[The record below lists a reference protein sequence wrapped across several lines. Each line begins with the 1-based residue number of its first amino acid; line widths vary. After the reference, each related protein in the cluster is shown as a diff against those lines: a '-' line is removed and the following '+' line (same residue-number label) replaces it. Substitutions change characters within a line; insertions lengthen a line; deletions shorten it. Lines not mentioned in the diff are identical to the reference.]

1 MRLCGEAGLVRR
13 GHLSLDGSKYQANAS
28 KHKAM
33 SYGRNQDMEPQL
45 ETEVRDLLQRAAAVD
60 EAEDA
65 EHGSD
70 HRGDELPEE
79 LQRREGR
86 LDKIREAKRRLEERA
101 RSRAR
106 ERAGGRK
113 AEPEQVTAAEAASVP
128 RAKEQSNFTD
138 PDSRIM
144 KTSHGWIQGY
154 NAQVLVEEASGVI
167 VVQEVTAQSADSP
180 RLRPVLERM
189 EQDLAALGVPEEE
202 CRPEVFTADAGYCSE
217 ANLGALAER
226 QIDACVATGRE
237 RHHRGGV
244 GPQGRVRTPLRAA
257 MRAKLQTPEGRAL
270 YARRKAITE
279 PVHGQIKQA
288 RAVLAV
294 PTARL
299 GRGARRIHVGGP
311 DP

>member
-1 MRLCGEAGLVRR
+1 M
-13 GHLSLDGSKYQANAS
+13 
-28 KHKAM
+28 
-33 SYGRNQDMEPQL
+33 
-45 ETEVRDLLQRAAAVD
+45 
-60 EAEDA
+60 
-65 EHGSD
+65 
-70 HRGDELPEE
+70 
-79 LQRREGR
+79 
-86 LDKIREAKRRLEERA
+86 
-101 RSRAR
+101 
-106 ERAGGRK
+106 
-113 AEPEQVTAAEAASVP
+113 
-128 RAKEQSNFTD
+128 
-138 PDSRIM
+138 
-144 KTSHGWIQGY
+144 
-154 NAQVLVEEASGVI
+154 I

-257 MRAKLQTPEGRAL
+257 MREKLQTPEGRAL

-288 RAVLAV
+288 RALSGSSYCEAW
-294 PTARL
+294 PRFKENLRWWPWPITS
-299 GRGARRIHVGGP
+299 
-311 DP
+311 